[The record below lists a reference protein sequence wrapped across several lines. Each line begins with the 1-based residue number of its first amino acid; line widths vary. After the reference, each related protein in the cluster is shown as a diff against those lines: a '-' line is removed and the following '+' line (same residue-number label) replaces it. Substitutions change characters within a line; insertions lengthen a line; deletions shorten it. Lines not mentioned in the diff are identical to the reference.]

1 MSYVSIIAMTLKVQK
16 WGNSLAIR
24 IPSGVARDAH
34 LREGTA
40 VDVSADEVKVVLRRS
55 VISSNGARLMRKP
68 KYTLDELLAQVT
80 DENRQ
85 ELIEWGSPRGN
96 EDGWNEL
103 WREGKERSREIG
115 SLRTAESGIPPSN
128 EPV

>member
-1 MSYVSIIAMTLKVQK
+1 MTLKVQK

-24 IPSGVARDAH
+24 IPSGVAKDAH

-40 VDVSADEVKVVLRRS
+40 VDVSGDEAQIVLRRS
-55 VISSNGARLMRKP
+55 VTSLSGTLRGRKP

-85 ELIEWGSPRGN
+85 ELIDWGPPRG
-96 EDGWNEL
+96 
-103 WREGKERSREIG
+103 KE
-115 SLRTAESGIPPSN
+115 
-128 EPV
+128 VW